1 MEYLLL
7 LVAMKIMNGISPS
20 CGDENRNCNKKGIV
34 RTYYL
39 LLPLPLFLV
48 PLRLRCLADFL
59 VGPGPGNTVR
69 IDIDQTLAHY
79 FLPASKPLLY
89 LASVNNTLILI
100 RYLWKLA
107 TSLLPLTTES
117 KVLQGNI

>member
-39 LLPLPLFLV
+39 LLPLPLLLV

-117 KVLQGNI
+117 KVLQGKI

>member
-1 MEYLLL
+1 
-7 LVAMKIMNGISPS
+7 MKIMNGISPS

>member
-1 MEYLLL
+1 MESIKSTGATDATGLALDHLLAPHL
-7 LVAMKIMNGISPS
+7 TSKPVLYSAPKLIRPPR
-20 CGDENRNCNKKGIV
+20 D
-34 RTYYL
+34 
-39 LLPLPLFLV
+39 
-48 PLRLRCLADFL
+48 LRPITALSDLL